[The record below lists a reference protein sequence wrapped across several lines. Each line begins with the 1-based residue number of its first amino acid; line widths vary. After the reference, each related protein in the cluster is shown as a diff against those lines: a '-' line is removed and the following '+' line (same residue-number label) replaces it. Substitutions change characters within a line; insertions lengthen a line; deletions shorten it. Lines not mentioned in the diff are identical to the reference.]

1 MAVTTCSALTE
12 CFSPSPWCSWH
23 VNISWTVT
31 GRVLSSSSNEDA
43 HHRGLS
49 GKCKGRI
56 NRRQGRRRQCSKAR
70 GLPPGC
76 SSVTL
81 QQRCGR
87 SPQPC
92 NPQCPVVASSVSKMN
107 VRLKPISPSPCQN
120 PSQLREVMGQLGYR
134 QGNTSAILGSFI
146 FMPLWWLLQSL
157 SKLQTPPLPI
167 PAKRPRASTTPVP
180 VPQRQNHTSPSRS
193 HSTSPMS
200 QGIGGQ
206 PVCLLT
212 PMPPGLQE
220 DLAADVNSVFR
231 RTLL

>member
-1 MAVTTCSALTE
+1 MAVTACSALTE

-49 GKCKGRI
+49 GKCKERI

-81 QQRCGR
+81 QQRRGR

-120 PSQLREVMGQLGYR
+120 PSQLIEVMGQLGYR
-134 QGNTSAILGSFI
+134 QGNTSAVLGSFI

-157 SKLQTPPLPI
+157 SKSKLHLYPSQQRDPG
-167 PAKRPRASTTPVP
+167 PAQLLFLCPRGRTTPVP
-180 VPQRQNHTSPSRS
+180 AGATAPLPCRRESVANQCVSS
-193 HSTSPMS
+193 HR
-200 QGIGGQ
+200 
-206 PVCLLT
+206 CH
-212 PMPPGLQE
+212 
-220 DLAADVNSVFR
+220 LACR
-231 RTLL
+231 RI